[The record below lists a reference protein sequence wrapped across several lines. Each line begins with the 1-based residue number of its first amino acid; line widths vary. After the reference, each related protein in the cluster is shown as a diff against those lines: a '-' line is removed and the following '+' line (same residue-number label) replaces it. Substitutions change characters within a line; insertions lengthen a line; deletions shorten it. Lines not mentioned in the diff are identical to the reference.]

1 VSKTYPKGNAT
12 QACNLCA
19 RFMAAEL
26 AALMLRHAAAEACK
40 AQCGMRGALFPRAGA
55 MAARYAH
62 ALIHL
67 EGLGCGST

>member
-1 VSKTYPKGNAT
+1 MSKPYRKGNAT
-12 QACNLCA
+12 QAGNMCA

-26 AALMLRHAAAEACK
+26 AALMLRHAAAEACM
-40 AQCGMRGALFPRAGA
+40 AQCGKRGAVFPRAGA
-55 MAARYAH
+55 MAARSSH